1 VRPSPKISK
10 PLALFLLTLIAA
22 PLTFAVPNAKGEGR
36 NKDEGKKLIE
46 LLPSRL
52 GEQAIASG
60 KPQPT
65 QLNEQTR
72 ANFLITDGVRRTY
85 RLADG
90 KALMLE
96 VARVRTSAAAYA
108 LVTAAAEQMRGETN
122 AVFNVLY
129 GVGAYGF
136 SIGKRVVFFRGTNFV
151 TIEATAAENQESA
164 DYSYIAQAAKEFD
177 SLLIKEGASDEDV
190 PVLVMHLPAWEQVQ
204 QRAIYA
210 VTLDGL
216 QEAIGRQPILQ
227 GYDFSGGTEAVVA
240 PYPSKSNAPAR
251 LVIIEH
257 FTPQLAADNNRFV
270 AARANEL
277 RASGAPVPAHRRI
290 GNYLVFAFDAPTESA
305 ATELIGQ
312 VKYEQDVRWLGDNP
326 FAQERA
332 NRAYTM
338 MSINVLL
345 SSLKSAGIGI
355 LLCLGI
361 GSIVGGIIFMRRR
374 AESLAASTYTD
385 AGGMVRLGIDN
396 LTEQEE
402 PARLLSSGGKKS
414 T

>member
-1 VRPSPKISK
+1 VRPSLKISK
-10 PLALFLLTLIAA
+10 LLALFLLTLITA
-22 PLTFAVPNAKGEGR
+22 PLVFGIPIAK
-36 NKDEGKKLIE
+36 EGKKLIE

-60 KPQPT
+60 KPQPA

-72 ANFLITDGVRRTY
+72 ANFLITDGARRTY
-85 RLADG
+85 RIADG

-96 VARVRTSAAAYA
+96 VARTRTGAAAYA

-122 AVFNVLY
+122 AVFNALE

-136 SIGKRVVFFRGTNFV
+136 SLGKRVVFFRGANFV
-151 TIEATAAENQESA
+151 TLEATAQNQEA
-164 DYSYIAQAAKEFD
+164 TDYSYIAQAAKEFD

-190 PVLVMHLPAWEQVQ
+190 PVLVMHLPAWEQAQ

-227 GYDFSGGTEAVVA
+227 GYDFGGGTEAVVA
-240 PYPSKSNAPAR
+240 PYPSESNTTAR

-257 FTPQLAADNNRFV
+257 LTPQFAADNERFI

-277 RASGAPVPAHRRI
+277 RSSGAPVPAHRRI
-290 GNYLVFAFDAPTESA
+290 GNYLVFAFGAPTEAA

-355 LLCLGI
+355 LLCLSI
-361 GSIVGGIIFMRRR
+361 GSIVGSIIFMRRR
-374 AESLAASTYTD
+374 AESLAASTYSD

-396 LTEQEE
+396 LTQQED